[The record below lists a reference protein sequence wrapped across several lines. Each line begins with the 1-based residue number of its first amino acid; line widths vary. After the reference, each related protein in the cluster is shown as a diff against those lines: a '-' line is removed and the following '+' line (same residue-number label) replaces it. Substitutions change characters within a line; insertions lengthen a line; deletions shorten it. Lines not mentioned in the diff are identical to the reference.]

1 MKTGHDASD
10 QNCVTGFLI
19 FFISG
24 LKTVPF
30 IMNKLYIKSL
40 KHKYIY
46 LSACAALGLL
56 ILYIS
61 TLPHSKIEESPYPQ
75 ISDLF
80 DMAMHFTGFM
90 VFNFL
95 LFSTFAGFNKNFT
108 KKIFLVYLCTGVFW
122 GLLCEVSQ
130 RFIPTRSFQF
140 IDIIAN
146 ISPPFIISWLV
157 KKLLKQN

>member
-1 MKTGHDASD
+1 
-10 QNCVTGFLI
+10 
-19 FFISG
+19 
-24 LKTVPF
+24 
-30 IMNKLYIKSL
+30 MNKLYIRSL

-46 LSACAALGLL
+46 LSVCAALGLL
-56 ILYIS
+56 ILFIS

-95 LFSTFAGFNKNFT
+95 LFSTFAGFNKNFPI
-108 KKIFLVYLCTGVFW
+108 KVFVLYLSTGIIW
-122 GLLCEVSQ
+122 GLVCEVSQ
-130 RFIPTRSFQF
+130 HFIPSRSFQF

-146 ISPPFIISWLV
+146 TSPPFIIPWIV